1 MASVI
6 EPTANGLTKFVLEY
20 LSYTNHFASRI
31 QSQGQYHPKHGRWV
45 KSKVVRGIGDIIAC
59 IDGKFVMIEIKAGKD
74 KQSEYQKAV
83 EQQVNEAG
91 GIYWII
97 RTPNE
102 FIAKFKGLQAGNSDS
117 NTQPNTNNKPATKKI
132 TKPARKRATGRILHK
147 NS

>member
-1 MASVI
+1 
-6 EPTANGLTKFVLEY
+6 
-20 LSYTNHFASRI
+20 
-31 QSQGQYHPKHGRWV
+31 
-45 KSKVVRGIGDIIAC
+45 
-59 IDGKFVMIEIKAGKD
+59 MIEIKAGKD

-117 NTQPNTNNKPATKKI
+117 NTQPNSNNEPATKKI
-132 TKPARKRATGRILHK
+132 TKPARKRAIGRILHK